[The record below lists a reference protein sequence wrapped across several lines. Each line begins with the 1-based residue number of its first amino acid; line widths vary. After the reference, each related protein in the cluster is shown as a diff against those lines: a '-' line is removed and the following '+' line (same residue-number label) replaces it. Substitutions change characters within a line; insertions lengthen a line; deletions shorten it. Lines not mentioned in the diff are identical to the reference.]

1 MNAFA
6 RALTLPILAIAA
18 LSAPPAA
25 AQGLDD
31 AARAE
36 INAMIRDYILDN
48 PEVIVEAMQ
57 VLEQRQK
64 SAEAGRDREMIEAMR
79 TDIFEDG
86 FSHALGAPDADVTV
100 VEFLD
105 YRCPYCKRAHESVAE
120 LLEADPK
127 VRVIVKE
134 FPILGPDSTYASRA
148 AMATKL
154 QGGALYEAFSDAM
167 MRHTGDLPER
177 EVLRLAA
184 EAGAD
189 VGRLK
194 TDMERPE
201 IAENIRATY
210 ALARR
215 LGINGTPGFIIGD
228 QIVRGFVPAEALR
241 GLVEDARR
249 AG

>member
-1 MNAFA
+1 MMKRLAAPLLALCALFA
-6 RALTLPILAIAA
+6 APA
-18 LSAPPAA
+18 SAE
-25 AQGLDD
+25 GLDD

-64 SAEAGRDREMIEAMR
+64 AAEAGRDAEMIAANSGA
-79 TDIFEDG
+79 IYEDG
-86 FSHALGAPDADVTV
+86 FSHVGGAPDGDVTV

-120 LLEADPK
+120 LLAADAK
-127 VRVIVKE
+127 VRLITKE

-148 AMATKL
+148 AMAAKM
-154 QGGALYEAFSDAM
+154 QGDAIYEAFGDAM
-167 MRHTGDLPER
+167 MAHQGELNER
-177 EVLRLAA
+177 AVLRLAE

-189 VGRLK
+189 IERLK
-194 TDMERPE
+194 ADMEKPE
-201 IAENIRATY
+201 IAENIRKTY
-210 ALARR
+210 ALARQ
-215 LGINGTPGFIIGD
+215 LGISGTPGFIIGER
-228 QIVRGFVPAEALR
+228 IVRGFVPADALR
-241 GLVEDARR
+241 DLVAEARR